1 MAKNPPCTRRLSTSL
16 GFFLLAERRRLP
28 VSGVRFAEGCRCRIG
43 EKGLLGV
50 GSAVLEYG
58 LLLTARCS
66 GGAETWEKGG
76 IIKGIKRKLLEVKR
90 VRY

>member
-1 MAKNPPCTRRLSTSL
+1 MHTQVEHVSGVFS
-16 GFFLLAERRRLP
+16 LAERRRLP
-28 VSGVRFAEGCRCRIG
+28 VSGVRFADGCRCRIG

-58 LLLTARCS
+58 LLFTARCS
-66 GGAETWEKGG
+66 GGGGGAETWEKGG